1 MCANAVDRPVGA
13 VIYTQLLNERGGIEA
28 DVTLVRLA
36 SDRYL
41 YVTGTAFGSH
51 NLAWLRQHLPADG
64 SVHADD
70 ATSSRTCYCLWGP
83 RARDVLQ
90 PLTRSDLSHAAF
102 PYMRAQE
109 IAVGSVPL
117 LASRVTYV
125 GELGWE
131 LYAPAEYGLALYD
144 LLAEAGEAHG
154 LCAGGYRAIESMR
167 LEKGYRAWGSDLT
180 AETTPEAAGL
190 GFAVRLDKPAPFIGR
205 AALLAERDAG
215 GPGQRLVT
223 LVLDDPRSVCLGSE
237 PVRIGGELCGRVT
250 SGGYGSRV
258 RRSIALAYVP
268 AAHAADGVR
277 AEVEVFGEWVPA
289 EIATAALYDQ
299 TGERIRA

>member
-1 MCANAVDRPVGA
+1 MCANDVDRPLGS
-13 VIYTQLLNERGGIEA
+13 VIYTQLLNPRGGIEA

-36 SDRYL
+36 GDRYL

-51 NLAWLRQHLPADG
+51 NLAWLRQHLPDDG
-64 SVHADD
+64 LVQADD
-70 ATSSRTCYCLWGP
+70 ITSSRTCYCLWGP
-83 RARDVLQ
+83 RARDILQ
-90 PLTRSDLSHAAF
+90 PLTRTDLSHEAF

-109 IAVGSVPL
+109 IAVGNVPL

-131 LYAPAEYGLALYD
+131 LYAPAEYGLGLYD
-144 LLAEAGEAHG
+144 ILTAAGAEHG
-154 LCAGGYRAIESMR
+154 LCGGGYRAIESMR

-180 AETTPEAAGL
+180 PETTPESAGI
-190 GFAVRLDKPAPFIGR
+190 GFAVRLDKDTPFIGQE
-205 AALLAERDAG
+205 ALRAERSAG
-215 GPGQRLVT
+215 GPAERLAC

-237 PVRIGGELCGRVT
+237 PVRIDGELCGRVT

-268 AAHAADGVR
+268 AAHAVPGRR

-289 EIATAALYDQ
+289 EVVDGAIYDPV
-299 TGERIRA
+299 GERIRS